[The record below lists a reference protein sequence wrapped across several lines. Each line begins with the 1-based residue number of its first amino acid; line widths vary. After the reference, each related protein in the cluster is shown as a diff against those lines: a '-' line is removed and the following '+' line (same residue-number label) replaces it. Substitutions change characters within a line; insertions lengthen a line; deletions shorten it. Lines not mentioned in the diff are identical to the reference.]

1 MANPFLTSNIDNDT
15 DDVVVVNTM
24 VNNIGVLTSEN
35 EEILQEGDVSIII
48 EWDSLPTSRDELTPW

>member
-48 EWDSLPTSRDELTPW
+48 E